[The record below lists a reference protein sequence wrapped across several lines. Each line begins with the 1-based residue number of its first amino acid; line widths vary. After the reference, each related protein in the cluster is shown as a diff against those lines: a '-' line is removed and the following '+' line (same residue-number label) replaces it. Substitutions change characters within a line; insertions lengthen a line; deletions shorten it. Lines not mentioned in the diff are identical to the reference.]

1 MFGYGNVDRRDGM
14 SAADSPW
21 GQFFTLFL
29 MAFALGLD
37 AFSLSLGIGLRG
49 IRLLDILKISIVIA
63 LFHIFMPLI
72 GFFMGNYVGLLL
84 GGIAN
89 TLGGILLV
97 LLGLH
102 MLYTAIRGDDERLLN
117 YRSFW
122 GLLLFSL
129 MVSIDAFSVGVSLGI
144 FASDLLLAVL
154 LFGAFG
160 GGMSII
166 GLLLGRRIGGWVGGY
181 GEAFGGAI
189 LFVFGLKF
197 LF

>member
-1 MFGYGNVDRRDGM
+1 MPQA
-14 SAADSPW
+14 SIQW

-37 AFSLSLGIGLRG
+37 AFSLGLGIGMKG
-49 IRLLDILKISIVIA
+49 IRLLDILKISVVIA
-63 LFHIFMPLI
+63 IFHIFMPLI
-72 GFFMGNYVGLLL
+72 GFFMGNYVSTLL

-89 TLGGILLV
+89 TVGGILLV
-97 LLGLH
+97 LLGSH
-102 MLYTAIRGDDERLLN
+102 MVYSAYRGESAQSLDHRTL
-117 YRSFW
+117 W
-122 GLLLFSL
+122 GLFLFSF
-129 MVSIDAFSVGVSLGI
+129 MVSIDSFSVGVSLGM

-166 GLLLGRRIGGWVGGY
+166 GLLLGRRIGHWVGGY

-189 LFVFGLKF
+189 LLVFGLKF
-197 LF
+197 LL

>member
-1 MFGYGNVDRRDGM
+1 MFWKENVDRRDGM
-14 SAADSPW
+14 SAAASPW

-37 AFSLSLGIGLRG
+37 AFSLGLGIGLKG

-89 TLGGILLV
+89 TMGGILLV

-102 MLYTAIRGDDERLLN
+102 MLYSAIRGEDERLLD
-117 YRSFW
+117 YRTLW

-129 MVSIDAFSVGVSLGI
+129 MVSVDAFSVGVSLGI

-166 GLLLGRRIGGWVGGY
+166 GLLLGRRIGHWVGGY

>member
-1 MFGYGNVDRRDGM
+1 M
-14 SAADSPW
+14 SAAASPW

-37 AFSLSLGIGLRG
+37 AFSLSLGIGLKG

-63 LFHIFMPLI
+63 LFHIVMPLI

-89 TLGGILLV
+89 TMGGILLV

-102 MLYTAIRGDDERLLN
+102 MLYSAIKGEDERLLDH
-117 YRSFW
+117 RTLW
-122 GLLLFSL
+122 GMLLFSL
-129 MVSIDAFSVGVSLGI
+129 MVSIDAFSVGVSLGM

-166 GLLLGRRIGGWVGGY
+166 GLMLGRRIGHWVGGY

>member
-1 MFGYGNVDRRDGM
+1 M
-14 SAADSPW
+14 SMMTSHW

-37 AFSLSLGIGLRG
+37 AFSLGIGIGMRG
-49 IRLLDILKISIVIA
+49 IRILDIIRISVIIA

-84 GGIAN
+84 GSIAN
-89 TLGGILLV
+89 TIGGILLI

-102 MLYTAIRGDDERLLN
+102 MVYSSIRGDAV
-117 YRSFW
+117 RSLDHRTIW
-122 GLLLFSL
+122 GLFLFSF
-129 MVSIDAFSVGVSLGI
+129 MVSIDAFSVGVSLGM
-144 FASDLLLAVL
+144 FATDLLLAVL
-154 LFGAFG
+154 LFGVFG

-166 GLLLGRRIGGWVGGY
+166 GLLLGRRIGHWIGSY

-189 LFVFGLKF
+189 LFMFGLKF